1 MSDSALWLV
10 ESVLPVGAMT
20 LTLSG
25 ITPFND
31 IVLMVGEQ
39 IGRACTGRPA
49 HWSTKRHAA
58 TSLNSTPSADGHL
71 PDRGRPVLA
80 RGGLTDLLQTANC
93 RYRGASVTSGG
104 VVQ

>member
-10 ESVLPVGAMT
+10 ESVLTVGAMT
-20 LTLSG
+20 LTLPG

-49 HWSTKRHAA
+49 HW
-58 TSLNSTPSADGHL
+58 
-71 PDRGRPVLA
+71 
-80 RGGLTDLLQTANC
+80 
-93 RYRGASVTSGG
+93 
-104 VVQ
+104 